1 MEKMSTIYHHNSFN
15 QPPKMGVTRNTN
27 FHQRR
32 SIKTEPTPI
41 IHKPSIIQPPRITTK
56 TTVNIQTR
64 HPKVQL
70 PQQIPPQIHLQAPSL
85 QISELSTFTTGNSTG
100 IPSSNSQEVSPSS
113 SGAHTGNSSKNW
125 ESSENNSFGQKSVKS
140 DSNSSSPKSGSKV
153 ECLKEKDGIG
163 ARVKKKLIDSGMF
176 DENLKFE
183 QKNVNK
189 NTNKNTNKNMNKIA
203 SFKRSLKQRR
213 SQSAQNLTTPENQ
226 SLDGSSRS
234 SSAEMAEMFLYS
246 LAWKKV
252 NYLFFYSNRLELV
265 ANSFNHW
272 LMWYA
277 SQKPRT
283 GERHA
288 KTLENLEKIISKK

>member
-15 QPPKMGVTRNTN
+15 QLPKMGVTRNTN

-64 HPKVQL
+64 NQKVQL
-70 PQQIPPQIHLQAPSL
+70 LQQIPPQIHLQAPSL

-153 ECLKEKDGIG
+153 ECLKEKGGIG

-183 QKNVNK
+183 QKNEQK
-189 NTNKNTNKNMNKIA
+189 MNKNMNKNSNKNINKKA

-252 NYLFFYSNRLELV
+252 NYWFFFIQTVLN
-265 ANSFNHW
+265 W
-272 LMWYA
+272 W
-277 SQKPRT
+277 
-283 GERHA
+283 
-288 KTLENLEKIISKK
+288 KIHSTD